1 MEESSNSKKINLM
14 AYINKDKVNL
24 INEAFT
30 QLNDA
35 INLNQFIQIMLHFSD
50 INSEDEKIAY
60 TESLIQAFNI
70 IDVNGNGS
78 ILWDEFSN
86 YIVESGVSDGKMST
100 VNMIRNYHLCKTAK
114 DKQKHEND
122 ISKLYFF
129 ETIKHLIVIENE
141 SKKIFIYNYITGNV
155 ITSFVAHNGSV
166 LAAEYLSG
174 QDIVCTSGSDNCL
187 LFWDPLHN
195 YNLVYKLPTRETQI
209 VIKWYRSNNLL
220 ITGGFD
226 AVLNIY
232 KNMEFKEGKI
242 KNPINLI
249 SLKKIHNEMLTDILV
264 LRKNKMIV
272 VGDIKGV
279 LTIWDLQ
286 LLEYKDKLKD
296 LKYKH
301 KKGIVSLAS
310 IEEKNWLLSC
320 GVEHYVIIWD
330 LVVGKHV
337 GLLQGHSMSLL
348 GVKILNGTDQIVTG
362 DVGGIFKVWDSRDL
376 SLVQTFS
383 IPNSTNKKVRTFCV
397 SSRFK
402 KKIIIGADKVFFFD
416 YDESQEENLC
426 DTHVCID
433 VFYNE
438 VFNIFVSV
446 HMRSIKIWDACS
458 GKLKQVY
465 KSPMKN
471 EISFVKLEKRKRKLF
486 IGDIEGELVSIN
498 ILNGIKMK
506 SFCGHRKYVSS
517 LDYYSEG
524 KKFISS
530 SWDGTIK
537 IHDDS
542 SNNDTGMQLFEF
554 SHNVPGKINGCNY
567 LDFSEELKILAC
579 GFENGSVTLIN
590 MKSLSSE
597 GTLSE
602 HKNITVCKFLDNYP
616 SLIVCDVEGDIH
628 IWSIILTKPKK
639 MMKDCII
646 KNYSNNDNNTKD
658 IYPVKYLCFEKKNN
672 VLFMGD
678 ETGYVK
684 AYDINEYI
692 NYINLTTS
700 CGQIEYD
707 NYENVPKENDKDN
720 EKEKK
725 EISKDLLEIK
735 NKLLGMKKFKSV
747 TKNKLNL
754 VVKLSKL
761 MGIKNSM
768 KIKPVLIKEWQAHKN
783 GISAVSCY
791 HDPVMYI
798 TAGNDLKVHI
808 WDEKFELIGNL
819 TNIIDPNWN
828 VKIDIETKEKNE
840 KEYAKKKYDEI
851 KNLDFNSLFEGETK
865 LPKLIDYNYKDPE

>member
-1 MEESSNSKKINLM
+1 M
-14 AYINKDKVNL
+14 
-24 INEAFT
+24 
-30 QLNDA
+30 
-35 INLNQFIQIMLHFSD
+35 
-50 INSEDEKIAY
+50 
-60 TESLIQAFNI
+60 
-70 IDVNGNGS
+70 
-78 ILWDEFSN
+78 
-86 YIVESGVSDGKMST
+86 
-100 VNMIRNYHLCKTAK
+100 
-114 DKQKHEND
+114 
-122 ISKLYFF
+122 
-129 ETIKHLIVIENE
+129 
-141 SKKIFIYNYITGNV
+141 
-155 ITSFVAHNGSV
+155 
-166 LAAEYLSG
+166 
-174 QDIVCTSGSDNCL
+174 
-187 LFWDPLHN
+187 
-195 YNLVYKLPTRETQI
+195 
-209 VIKWYRSNNLL
+209 
-220 ITGGFD
+220 
-226 AVLNIY
+226 
-232 KNMEFKEGKI
+232 
-242 KNPINLI
+242 
-249 SLKKIHNEMLTDILV
+249 
-264 LRKNKMIV
+264 
-272 VGDIKGV
+272 
-279 LTIWDLQ
+279 Q

-348 GVKILNGTDQIVTG
+348 GVKILYGTDQIVTG

-579 GFENGSVTLIN
+579 GYDNGSVTLIN

-602 HKNITVCKFLDNYP
+602 HKKVTICKFLDDYP
-616 SLIVCDVEGDIH
+616 CLVVCDQDCDIH
-628 IWSIILTKPKK
+628 FWTIILTKPKRV
-639 MMKDCII
+639 MKDYQF
-646 KNYSNNDNNTKD
+646 KNYSTNDNNTKESFP
-658 IYPVKYLCFEKKNN
+658 IKCFCFEKKNN
-672 VLFMGD
+672 ILFMGD
-678 ETGYVK
+678 ETGFVK
-684 AYDINEYI
+684 VYNITEYI
-692 NYINLTTS
+692 NYLKLMLP
-700 CGQIEYD
+700 CAKIEYTS
-707 NYENVPKENDKDN
+707 NIEQNTKTELSKEL
-720 EKEKK
+720 
-725 EISKDLLEIK
+725 KDLK
-735 NKLLGMKKFKSV
+735 NKLLNSDKYNISDNSPQIV
-747 TKNKLNL
+747 I
-754 VVKLSKL
+754 KLSDL
-761 MGIKNSM
+761 ISIKNSM
-768 KIKPVLIKEWQAHKN
+768 NIKPVFIKEWQAHKN
-783 GISAVSCY
+783 GISSVCCY
-791 HDPVMYI
+791 HDPVIYI
-798 TAGNDLKVHI
+798 SAGHDMKVHI
-808 WDEKFELIGNL
+808 WNEKFELIGSL
-819 TNIIDPNWN
+819 TTITDKNWN
-828 VKIDIETKEKNE
+828 VSVDIKKERQRARE
-840 KEYAKKKYDEI
+840 EAKSKYEELKDLDYEELFQKDEDFR
-851 KNLDFNSLFEGETK
+851 KRLD
-865 LPKLIDYNYKDPE
+865 DD

>member
-1 MEESSNSKKINLM
+1 
-14 AYINKDKVNL
+14 
-24 INEAFT
+24 
-30 QLNDA
+30 
-35 INLNQFIQIMLHFSD
+35 MLHFSD
-50 INSEDEKIAY
+50 IKAEDEKIAY

-70 IDVNGNGS
+70 IDVNGNGF

-416 YDESQEENLC
+416 
-426 DTHVCID
+426 
-433 VFYNE
+433 
-438 VFNIFVSV
+438 
-446 HMRSIKIWDACS
+446 
-458 GKLKQVY
+458 
-465 KSPMKN
+465 
-471 EISFVKLEKRKRKLF
+471 
-486 IGDIEGELVSIN
+486 
-498 ILNGIKMK
+498 
-506 SFCGHRKYVSS
+506 
-517 LDYYSEG
+517 
-524 KKFISS
+524 
-530 SWDGTIK
+530 
-537 IHDDS
+537 
-542 SNNDTGMQLFEF
+542 
-554 SHNVPGKINGCNY
+554 
-567 LDFSEELKILAC
+567 
-579 GFENGSVTLIN
+579 
-590 MKSLSSE
+590 
-597 GTLSE
+597 
-602 HKNITVCKFLDNYP
+602 
-616 SLIVCDVEGDIH
+616 
-628 IWSIILTKPKK
+628 
-639 MMKDCII
+639 
-646 KNYSNNDNNTKD
+646 
-658 IYPVKYLCFEKKNN
+658 
-672 VLFMGD
+672 
-678 ETGYVK
+678 
-684 AYDINEYI
+684 
-692 NYINLTTS
+692 
-700 CGQIEYD
+700 
-707 NYENVPKENDKDN
+707 
-720 EKEKK
+720 
-725 EISKDLLEIK
+725 
-735 NKLLGMKKFKSV
+735 
-747 TKNKLNL
+747 
-754 VVKLSKL
+754 
-761 MGIKNSM
+761 
-768 KIKPVLIKEWQAHKN
+768 
-783 GISAVSCY
+783 
-791 HDPVMYI
+791 
-798 TAGNDLKVHI
+798 
-808 WDEKFELIGNL
+808 
-819 TNIIDPNWN
+819 
-828 VKIDIETKEKNE
+828 
-840 KEYAKKKYDEI
+840 
-851 KNLDFNSLFEGETK
+851 
-865 LPKLIDYNYKDPE
+865 